1 MSEYNWA
8 RWCADNMPWL
18 LYRASSFCFTLR
30 PDANVI
36 RLRSISDVLELVN
49 LRPEFLA
56 KPLQDNYK
64 VCLDFEHM
72 VGCGVDALEV
82 SIKRLAQ
89 MFKGW
94 DCDSLFVMNPSA
106 VVPI

>member
-1 MSEYNWA
+1 
-8 RWCADNMPWL
+8 MPWL
-18 LYRASSFCFTLR
+18 LGGASSFCFTLR

-36 RLRSISDVLELVN
+36 RLRSVYDVLELVN
-49 LRPEFLA
+49 MRPEFVA

-72 VGCGVDALEV
+72 VGSGVDALEV

-89 MFKGW
+89 MFEGW
-94 DCDSLFVMNPSA
+94 DCDSLLVMNPD
-106 VVPI
+106 VVVTV